1 MTFATPWFLLL
12 LIILFLPRIWRIRR
26 TGTLIYSEGSLVK
39 NAPSSL
45 ALRLSWVTSFLRWS
59 ALGLIIV
66 ALSRPQWIGG
76 LLPITQEGVD
86 IVITLDISG
95 SMRAEDMQPNRAAAA
110 KEVAERFISGRVS
123 DRIGLVAY
131 AGEAYTQ
138 CPLTLDHNMLVEILR
153 NLDVGA
159 IKADGTAIGMALAE
173 AGTRLKGSH
182 AKSNVIILI
191 TDGVNNTGAIDPK
204 TAAEIIKALGLKAY
218 TIGIGSKEGGRVP
231 MGRDIFGRIVYSQ
244 EVMELDEDLLKS
256 IAGTTGGKFF
266 LARDSRTL
274 NGVFSEID
282 RLEKSE
288 FGRKAPRSYREAY
301 RSLLFP
307 AFVLLFFEI
316 ALKTTRMRRFP

>member
-1 MTFATPWFLLL
+1 M
-12 LIILFLPRIWRIRR
+12 
-26 TGTLIYSEGSLVK
+26 
-39 NAPSSL
+39 
-45 ALRLSWVTSFLRWS
+45 
-59 ALGLIIV
+59 LIIV
-66 ALSRPQWIGG
+66 ALARPQMIGG

-86 IVITLDISG
+86 IIITLDISG
-95 SMRAEDMQPNRAAAA
+95 SMRAEDMQPYRAAAA
-110 KEVAERFISGRVS
+110 KEVAEKFISGRVS

-138 CPLTLDHNMLVEILR
+138 CPLTLDHNMLVEILK
-153 NLDVGA
+153 NLDVGV

-173 AGTRLKGSH
+173 AGARLKGSH
-182 AKSNVIILI
+182 AKSKVIILI

-204 TAAEIIKALGLKAY
+204 TAAEIIKALGLKVY

-256 IAGTTGGKFF
+256 IAETTGGKFY

-288 FGRKAPRSYREAY
+288 FARNVPRSYREVY
-301 RSLLFP
+301 RSLLLP
-307 AFVLLFFEI
+307 AFVILFFEI
-316 ALKTTRMRRFP
+316 TLRTTRMRRFP